1 MVVICFPI
9 RFEIPLRHQVFE
21 HVQRQKLIAQP
32 ALVAMGIAV
41 SDRLPG
47 AIYSVSIPNRY
58 ADHRIDWAIVTG
70 PLSPRIHRSTT
81 QSKSMTPD
89 FVLRRAPAQVAADLL
104 AFQINLK

>member
-21 HVQRQKLIAQP
+21 HVRRQKLIAQP

-47 AIYSVSIPNRY
+47 TITAFGSQIAMPTTVS
-58 ADHRIDWAIVTG
+58 TG
-70 PLSPRIHRSTT
+70 R
-81 QSKSMTPD
+81 
-89 FVLRRAPAQVAADLL
+89 
-104 AFQINLK
+104 

>member
-47 AIYSVSIPNRY
+47 GQRFDP
-58 ADHRIDWAIVTG
+58 
-70 PLSPRIHRSTT
+70 
-81 QSKSMTPD
+81 KSLCRPPYRLGDGHGTI
-89 FVLRRAPAQVAADLL
+89 VAADPPQYH
-104 AFQINLK
+104 AIEIDDT